1 MIERQQNEDFT
12 RIPGLYRAWD
22 FGVLLEEGRS
32 YRIEDGG
39 RTDDG
44 QPLYLV
50 FRNDVDASDTDERDE
65 L

>member
-1 MIERQQNEDFT
+1 MLPINDDCYERL
-12 RIPGLYRAWD
+12 PGLYRAFD

-44 QPLYLV
+44 QPLYMV
-50 FRNDVDASDTDERDE
+50 FECPQATCCESTRHDA
-65 L
+65 